1 MKKIK
6 LLLLLIATFIFTTNV
21 YATGGGLRRASIKT
35 CPDGVTYG
43 MHSDGNGGTHWHR
56 AATNG
61 DNYYAVG
68 DAIYSDP
75 CPGNTGNKGTAEST
89 HGGQNNSSSS
99 NNTNNN
105 SSTPNSGGT
114 STVSPVVTKSDDAT
128 IKSITA
134 DGTSIEV
141 NDVMIFET
149 DKDNIDIDVTTNH
162 TKASVKINDKTKNL
176 KSQNKFEI
184 IVTSETGNTKTYILN
199 VNRLPGISK
208 TRLTLKI
215 NDISASFDDKNHYET
230 TELFYTKSIKFTYTL
245 SNSKSS
251 VKILKDD
258 KEIGDEDK
266 LTLGDNNYK
275 FIITDENGDIVEYT
289 LKVTKEGF
297 IESILIIIIGIGFL
311 GGIGF
316 LIFLLIKKTRKK
328 K

>member
-1 MKKIK
+1 M
-6 LLLLLIATFIFTTNV
+6 
-21 YATGGGLRRASIKT
+21 
-35 CPDGVTYG
+35 
-43 MHSDGNGGTHWHR
+43 
-56 AATNG
+56 
-61 DNYYAVG
+61 
-68 DAIYSDP
+68 
-75 CPGNTGNKGTAEST
+75 
-89 HGGQNNSSSS
+89 
-99 NNTNNN
+99 
-105 SSTPNSGGT
+105 
-114 STVSPVVTKSDDAT
+114 VTKSDDAT

-162 TKASVKINDKTKNL
+162 TKASVKINGETKNL
-176 KSQNKFEI
+176 KLQNKFEI
-184 IVTSETGNTKTYILN
+184 IVTSEAGNTKTYILN
-199 VNRLPGISK
+199 VNRMPGISK

-215 NDISASFDDKNHYET
+215 NDISASFDDKNYYET
-230 TELFYTKSIKFTYTL
+230 TELFYTNSIKFTYTL

-275 FIITDENGDIVEYT
+275 LIITDENGDTVEYT

-297 IESILIIIIGIGFL
+297 IESVLIIIIGIGFL